1 MDFLAKEMWQWCLQ
15 RDIYISA
22 LYCPGLQNTANF
34 YSRNFSDSTEWMLKY
49 DIFSR
54 LCSQFFMPDIDLFAS
69 RINRQMEVFV
79 SWFPEPGCYHSN
91 AFTLSWPEFE
101 PSMFPPFSLT
111 GKIVNKAVED
121 RVNRAILVFP
131 LWRSQTWFPL

>member
-1 MDFLAKEMWQWCLQ
+1 MSESNHSINYLELLAVFYGLQALYENERGIHIQVQSDNVSCIKYCNDLGGIALEEVDFLANEIWQWCLQ

-22 LYCPGLQNTANF
+22 LYCPGIQNTADF

-69 RINRQMEVFV
+69 RINQQTEVFV
-79 SWFPEPGCYHSN
+79 
-91 AFTLSWPEFE
+91 
-101 PSMFPPFSLT
+101 
-111 GKIVNKAVED
+111 
-121 RVNRAILVFP
+121 
-131 LWRSQTWFPL
+131 